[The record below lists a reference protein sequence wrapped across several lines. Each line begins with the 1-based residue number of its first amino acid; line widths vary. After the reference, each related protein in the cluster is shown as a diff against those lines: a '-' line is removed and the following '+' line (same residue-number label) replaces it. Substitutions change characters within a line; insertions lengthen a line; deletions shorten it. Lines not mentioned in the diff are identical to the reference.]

1 MSFLLDTCILSI
13 GRKINNNKSDKLRIW
28 FDQQHESNY
37 FISAISIGEI
47 QTGISKLKQNE
58 QQKKTIFENWLIS
71 DLIPRFKHRILE
83 VDLKTCFL
91 WGELLGTAQKKG
103 HALTAIDALI
113 AASAV
118 QHHLVLVT
126 ENIQDFIHTGIPLFN
141 PFEDQ
146 S

>member
-13 GRKINNNKSDKLRIW
+13 GRKINNDKSEKLRTW
-28 FDQQHESNY
+28 LDQHSENNY
-37 FISAISIGEI
+37 CISVISIGEI

-58 QQKKTIFENWLIS
+58 QQKKKIFENWLIS

-91 WGELLGTAQKKG
+91 WGELQGTTQKKG
-103 HALTAIDALI
+103 HVLPAVNALI
-113 AASAV
+113 AASAI

-141 PFEDQ
+141 PFED
-146 S
+146 